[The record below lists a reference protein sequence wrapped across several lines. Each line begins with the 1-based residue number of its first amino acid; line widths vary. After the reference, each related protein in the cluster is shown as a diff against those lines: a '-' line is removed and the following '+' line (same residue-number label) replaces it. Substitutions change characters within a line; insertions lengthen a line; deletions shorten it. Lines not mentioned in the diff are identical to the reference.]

1 MRERTCLLA
10 AALGWLLSGSPLGCG
25 QGTTHAPQ
33 PPPASEPPRANA
45 PTVATAAPAAAQPS
59 TAPAPEPEPAAAP
72 TDVEK
77 ALAYDP
83 ADPLGDLESADALD
97 RMGQGNTRAVTP
109 PAGGCAVQDAGR
121 RVWPAPGPVTI
132 DALPRGFVVAGYAL
146 RDGRDQVYVVRVGD
160 DGKPEPVTAFDV
172 DPPHTQKRLA
182 PPGLGARDDSAVL
195 LAVVDG
201 AGKLSAR
208 SLHMGPG
215 GGGAKLELASA
226 VDTRFAP
233 SVAYSE
239 TRALVAYTTAST
251 PMRAKL
257 VVLSNMGSIVGS
269 HDVTPESMGAAA
281 VSFVHGAS
289 PPALL
294 AVDARE
300 GLSPLLRIDLGS
312 DGSPKPAQVV
322 LPLST
327 VSTPPRLS
335 GASASIGA
343 HVLYTGMGSA
353 ATSAVGLVS
362 IEPIVGRPAA
372 FVPGTGY
379 GALYVATAAAPAAVV
394 LVAESPTAPA
404 KDAPR
409 EIHLALVTRKGQ
421 SKNLVLPAP
430 GGASHTSV
438 ARDAHGT
445 VAVVWSSPS
454 GVYVARLRCD
464 DE

>member
-1 MRERTCLLA
+1 MRERICLFA
-10 AALGWLLSGSPLGCG
+10 AALGWLVGCG
-25 QGTTHAPQ
+25 QGATNAPQ
-33 PPPASEPPRANA
+33 PPPAAEPPKAARS
-45 PTVATAAPAAAQPS
+45 VSATPVAAPAAAPS
-59 TAPAPEPEPAAAP
+59 TTPEPSAQP

-97 RMGQGNTRAVTP
+97 RMGQGNARAVTP
-109 PAGGCAVQDAGR
+109 PKGGCAVQDAGR

-146 RDGRDQVYVVRVGD
+146 REGRDQVYVVRVGD
-160 DGKPEPVTAFDV
+160 DGKPEPVTAFDI
-172 DPPHTQKRLA
+172 DPPHTQKRVA

-208 SLHMGPG
+208 TLHMGPG
-215 GGGAKLELASA
+215 GGGAKVELASS

-233 SVAYSE
+233 AVAYSE
-239 TRALVAYTTAST
+239 TRALIAYTAAST

-257 VVLSNMGSIVGS
+257 VVLSNMGSVVGN

-281 VSFVHGAS
+281 ATFVDGAS
-289 PPALL
+289 PPTLL

-312 DGSPKPAQVV
+312 DGTPKPAQIV

-343 HVLYTGMGSA
+343 HVLYSGMGSA
-353 ATSAVGLVS
+353 ATTAVGLVS
-362 IEPIVGRPAA
+362 IEPIVGRPSA

-379 GALYVATAAAPAAVV
+379 GALNVATAAAPAAVV
-394 LVAESPTAPA
+394 LVAEAPTATT

-409 EIHLALVTRKGQ
+409 EIHVALITRKGQ
-421 SKNLVLPAP
+421 SKDLVLSAP
-430 GGASHTSV
+430 GGAAHTSV
-438 ARDAHGT
+438 ARDAHGM
-445 VAVVWSSPS
+445 VAVAWSSPS
-454 GVYVARLRCD
+454 GIYVARLRCD

>member
-1 MRERTCLLA
+1 MRERSTRRLLA
-10 AALGWLLSGSPLGCG
+10 LACLLGCG
-25 QGTTHAPQ
+25 QGANTTPQ
-33 PPPASEPPRANA
+33 PPPGAEPPKAAATPAA
-45 PTVATAAPAAAQPS
+45 PPLAPKTAPAA
-59 TAPAPEPEPAAAP
+59 TPEPLAVP

-83 ADPLGDLESADALD
+83 KDPLGDLESADALD
-97 RMGQGNTRAVTP
+97 RMAQGGAREVKP
-109 PAGGCAVQDAGR
+109 PAGGCALIDAGR

-146 RDGRDQVYVVRVGD
+146 RDGRDQAFVVRVGD
-160 DGKPEPVTAFDV
+160 DGKPEPVTAFDI

-182 PPGLGARDDSAVL
+182 APGLGARDDSAVL
-195 LAVVDG
+195 LATVDG

-208 SLHMGPG
+208 SLRMGPG
-215 GGGAKLELASA
+215 GGGERLELASG
-226 VDTRFAP
+226 VDTRISP

-239 TRALVAYTTAST
+239 TRALIAYTAAST

-257 VVLSNMGSIVGS
+257 VVLSNTGRLVAT
-269 HDVTPESMGAAA
+269 HDVTPESMSAAA
-281 VSFVHGAS
+281 ASFVDGAQ
-289 PPALL
+289 PPTLL
-294 AVDARE
+294 AIDARD
-300 GLSPLLRIDLGS
+300 GLSPLLRIDVAG
-312 DGSPKPAQVV
+312 DGTPKPAQVV

-335 GASASIGA
+335 AASASIGA

-362 IEPIVGRPAA
+362 IEPIVGRPSP

-379 GALYVATAAAPAAVV
+379 GALHISTAAAPAAVV
-394 LVAESPTAPA
+394 LAAEVPTAPT

-409 EIHLALVTRKGQ
+409 EIHVALITRRGQ
-421 SKNLVLPAP
+421 SKALVLPVP
-430 GGASHTSV
+430 GGASHSSL

-445 VAVVWSSPS
+445 IALAFSAPS

-464 DE
+464 DQ

>member
-1 MRERTCLLA
+1 MRERTCLIA
-10 AALGWLLSGSPLGCG
+10 AALGGLLACGLLACG
-25 QGTTHAPQ
+25 QGATNAPQ
-33 PPPASEPPRANA
+33 PPPAAEPPRAAVPA
-45 PTVATAAPAAAQPS
+45 PAAAAPAAAPPVTTPTPEPS
-59 TAPAPEPEPAAAP
+59 TAT

-97 RMGQGNTRAVTP
+97 RMGQGSARPVTP
-109 PAGGCAVQDAGR
+109 PKGGCAVQDAGR

-146 RDGRDQVYVVRVGD
+146 RDGHDQVYVVRVGD

-215 GGGAKLELASA
+215 GGGPKLELASS

-233 SVAYSE
+233 AVAYSE

-257 VVLSNMGSIVGS
+257 VVLSNMGSIVGT

-281 VSFVHGAS
+281 VTFVHGAS

-312 DGSPKPAQVV
+312 DGTPKPAEVV

-335 GASASIGA
+335 GASSSIGA

-362 IEPIVGRPAA
+362 IEPIVGRPSA

-379 GALYVATAAAPAAVV
+379 GALHVATAAAPAAVV
-394 LVAESPTAPA
+394 LVAEAPTAPA

-409 EIHLALVTRKGQ
+409 EIHVALVTRKGQ
-421 SKNLVLPAP
+421 SKDLVLPAP
-430 GGASHTSV
+430 GGASHSSV

-445 VAVVWSSPS
+445 VAIAWSSPS
-454 GVYVARLRCD
+454 GVYLARLRCD